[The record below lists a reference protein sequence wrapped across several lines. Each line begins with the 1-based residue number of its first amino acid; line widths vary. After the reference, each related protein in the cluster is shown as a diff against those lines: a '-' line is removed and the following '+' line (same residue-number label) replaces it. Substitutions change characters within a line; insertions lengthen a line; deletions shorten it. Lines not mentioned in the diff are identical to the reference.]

1 MPCWA
6 KQAAV
11 NIQSGKQALAPA
23 PAIMI
28 YSIFIIIAIPP
39 WKLDIIVIDNRWRS
53 LRRVARLNLSRSS
66 DLEAVR
72 YWNRR
77 CINGTFGLKVVRNQT
92 SFFYLLILW
101 MPWTMWSFQWW
112 CPQGHCHGPIAIVL
126 CGLRPSELIF
136 LSSTNAWTCCWFF
149 SIVTYGS
156 EDISRGYV
164 HSEFLKMN
172 CHLSIWIWCNLCLL
186 WILVLDTVIN

>member
-1 MPCWA
+1 
-6 KQAAV
+6 
-11 NIQSGKQALAPA
+11 
-23 PAIMI
+23 MI

-53 LRRVARLNLSRSS
+53 LRRVARLNLTRSN

-112 CPQGHCHGPIAIVL
+112 CPQGHCLDRLLLFYVVWGHPNWSFYLLLMLEHAADFCDLWLWRHLKGICAFWIPNDDLPLVDMNMMQPLLAMT
-126 CGLRPSELIF
+126 
-136 LSSTNAWTCCWFF
+136 SSFRYRC
-149 SIVTYGS
+149 
-156 EDISRGYV
+156 
-164 HSEFLKMN
+164 
-172 CHLSIWIWCNLCLL
+172 
-186 WILVLDTVIN
+186 